1 MSSPTRASSTT
12 ETCSPELVRARA
24 VPTPVP
30 TWAPKSGAEQGCSI
44 PGAPI
49 PGLAQPCGSWLQ
61 RALCGAALVR
71 SPDPAG
77 AVPERRTKVR
87 GSAAAVAPPQPRL
100 GARGAGAS
108 TTNVPLLDL
117 SPLDGNLA
125 GAEALR
131 SAASLGALGS
141 QQRFNT
147 HSCGFR
153 KAWVC
158 EVLGPSAS
166 QPRAHTLRQLPF
178 PGKWWNTER
187 RGQSN
192 LVPG

>member
-61 RALCGAALVR
+61 RALCGAARVVPR
-71 SPDPAG
+71 SRRCRTG
-77 AVPERRTKVR
+77 TTYQSERLCSRC
-87 GSAAAVAPPQPRL
+87 GSAATPAGDKRS
-100 GARGAGAS
+100 GAS
-108 TTNVPLLDL
+108 ATKVPLLDL
-117 SPLDGNLA
+117 SPLDGDLA
-125 GAEALR
+125 GAEAQR